1 MSPGGI
7 RKCSL
12 LDFLEAL
19 LKSIMNA
26 LEFDLRELFVALVD
40 PLIEITIALKPLPE
54 YQLTDSIMDGSQP
67 MRYIEETFDNWGST
81 LLANVTVRTFFPRTV
96 VGVQNIV
103 RNASEVGARVRASGT
118 RHTFN
123 PWLWGVESNVQ
134 PGTEGH
140 NTDYIVSMVPLSVS
154 DKLANRRDHGT
165 WPEDTELV
173 SISGPTSTWLGEDGR
188 KHASVRFGA
197 GSLNLHYYNWALA
210 NNWTMPANTIMHYM
224 SIGGVAMGTCHGGG
238 IGHQTIADRI
248 IEMEYVD
255 SVGNLQTVSDPEL
268 LKVAA
273 G

>member
-96 VGVQNIV
+96 VGVQNM
-103 RNASEVGARVRASGT
+103 EQ
-118 RHTFN
+118 
-123 PWLWGVESNVQ
+123 LM
-134 PGTEGH
+134 
-140 NTDYIVSMVPLSVS
+140 D
-154 DKLANRRDHGT
+154 
-165 WPEDTELV
+165 
-173 SISGPTSTWLGEDGR
+173 
-188 KHASVRFGA
+188 
-197 GSLNLHYYNWALA
+197 
-210 NNWTMPANTIMHYM
+210 IM
-224 SIGGVAMGTCHGGG
+224 
-238 IGHQTIADRI
+238 
-248 IEMEYVD
+248 
-255 SVGNLQTVSDPEL
+255 
-268 LKVAA
+268 
-273 G
+273 